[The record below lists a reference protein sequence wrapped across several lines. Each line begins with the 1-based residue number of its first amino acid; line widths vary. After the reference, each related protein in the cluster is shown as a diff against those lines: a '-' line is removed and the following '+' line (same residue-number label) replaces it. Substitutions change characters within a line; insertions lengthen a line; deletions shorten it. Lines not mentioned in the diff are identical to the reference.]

1 MAQTPAEYL
10 AALEEERDVLQA
22 KLKAIA
28 DNTDFSAAGAIPN
41 ASGGPLSV
49 NHSEFYERWQ
59 RRLKTINE
67 EIVELQDGEAYL
79 RESRGVA

>member
-1 MAQTPAEYL
+1 MAQTAAEYL

-28 DNTDFSAAGAIPN
+28 DCDDFSAAGAKPN
-41 ASGGPLSV
+41 APANVDHG
-49 NHSEFYERWQ
+49 EFYERWQ
-59 RRLKTINE
+59 RRLASINA
-67 EIVELQDGEAYL
+67 EIEELQSHEPYL